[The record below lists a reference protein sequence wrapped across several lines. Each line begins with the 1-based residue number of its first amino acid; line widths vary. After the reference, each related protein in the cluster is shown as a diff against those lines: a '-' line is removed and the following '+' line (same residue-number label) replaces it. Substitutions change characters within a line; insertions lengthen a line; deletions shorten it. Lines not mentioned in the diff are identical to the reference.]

1 MALTQIQT
9 KLTALFAVV
18 EKTVQ
23 THYLDRFTAV
33 NPEFLSENE
42 TINIKDL
49 NDFLVE
55 ASIIERGSEIDYIK
69 INGIDTTTVTPDIVA
84 ASYPLK
90 PIMPT
95 STVTLING
103 QEISEQDFEEDRLL
117 LKLKNA
123 MLRTKEKQAAN
134 MFLTG
139 KYLQKKS
146 GTEINY
152 NFKAAEKL
160 DAREVNNWV
169 TLFFDLIEKYEIK
182 NGIYPDRIELGKTLF
197 EKIIKNNEFINI
209 AKSYSNSIGLSSA
222 ERQIYLDL
230 LGQKI
235 SKLKGAMD
243 FNDKEINVNNYIYL
257 SHDAA
262 LVAGYAALEAVD
274 EAGNPYVLRGTE
286 IIDQTKANKETAR
299 AKMFGKSGFT
309 PIVALKDL
317 IVRYEVINV
326 EAIKI
331 VGEHSELGAVA
342 DYFLGLSVEAMTKAI
357 SKIDD
362 KNLLSLMLSK
372 ENRTTGKQAIEDR
385 LGAL

>member
-1 MALTQIQT
+1 M
-9 KLTALFAVV
+9 
-18 EKTVQ
+18 
-23 THYLDRFTAV
+23 
-33 NPEFLSENE
+33 
-42 TINIKDL
+42 
-49 NDFLVE
+49 
-55 ASIIERGSEIDYIK
+55 
-69 INGIDTTTVTPDIVA
+69 
-84 ASYPLK
+84 
-90 PIMPT
+90 
-95 STVTLING
+95 
-103 QEISEQDFEEDRLL
+103 
-117 LKLKNA
+117 
-123 MLRTKEKQAAN
+123 
-134 MFLTG
+134 
-139 KYLQKKS
+139 
-146 GTEINY
+146 
-152 NFKAAEKL
+152 
-160 DAREVNNWV
+160 
-169 TLFFDLIEKYEIK
+169 
-182 NGIYPDRIELGKTLF
+182 
-197 EKIIKNNEFINI
+197 
-209 AKSYSNSIGLSSA
+209 SSA